1 MVSTG
6 KFLLQML
13 QTKFA
18 SIYWISTVFDV
29 CSGGLVD
36 FKFGIDFPQKMNK
49 YTESTEICFIHKG
62 LCWKYHDLDQNIGN
76 IENFHVMTLNG
87 RRLSYAI

>member
-6 KFLLQML
+6 KFLLQLL

-18 SIYWISTVFDV
+18 CIHKFPMQLLWIPSVFDV

-36 FKFGIDFPQKMNK
+36 FKFGIDCQKMSK
-49 YTESTEICFIHKG
+49 YTESTEMNVK
-62 LCWKYHDLDQNIGN
+62 LCKYPMI
-76 IENFHVMTLNG
+76 
-87 RRLSYAI
+87 